1 MKFCERSLKD
11 LIDIMIKVKLTIS
24 EDRVWKIISQFF
36 IALAVLNERNM
47 AHRDVKDGNIFI
59 DEDDNI
65 VLGVVSSF
73 IVRGVLL
80 YVQEITGS
88 RRRRRS
94 TLTSWRRRW

>member
-1 MKFCERSLKD
+1 MLKN
-11 LIDIMIKVKLTIS
+11 KLTIS

-36 IALAVLNERNM
+36 IALAVLNDKNM

-73 IVRGVLL
+73 ICGVYDCAGDYGFAKEASFDSHQLESL
-80 YVQEITGS
+80 VVGTVFGFDTWY
-88 RRRRRS
+88 
-94 TLTSWRRRW
+94 